1 MIAYLLTFLLV
12 LVYRG
17 WFLAAEILGGDWP
30 YRYPEIVRDMARI
43 PSAWFGGYGV
53 GLGGLSPSYFLSIYN
68 FFPAWIAT
76 VTHLPWTVTYKL
88 FWFFLPVFL
97 SALGGWKLMAKLEP
111 SFPPWSRGVTAL
123 ILSTNT
129 YALMIAG
136 GGQMGVFFSV
146 SLIPWVLL
154 TFFRF
159 LEAPKQQMM
168 NASVVLGMV
177 FGLVLSFDPRI
188 AYISGIMMLLL
199 FLFTLD
205 TSRIPFG
212 LLAVGVSVVLNSYW
226 LLPII
231 ATGFRPLERLGQ
243 AYTTNDALRFFSFAD
258 FSHALSL
265 LHPNWP
271 ENIFG
276 KTYFLKPEYLILP
289 LLAFGS
295 LLFPKRNMRS
305 FALVALAGT
314 FLAKGANEPF
324 GRAFVWLFEHVP
336 GFVMFRDPTKFYV
349 MIAVSYAVLI
359 PNFLVSLTKKRAW
372 IIPLFF
378 LGYWSMLIWP
388 AISGNIGGTFTKKS
402 VPGQYVTLKE
412 WQAREP
418 GFFRTLWV
426 PRQSRFAFST
436 PNQYPVEAEPLF
448 SATDAATLTSAMGND
463 ETKER
468 LTELSVRYVIVP
480 YDPYGEL
487 FLDDRKYSVEKRMT
501 VERIL
506 DGVPYLTKI
515 QTGDIAVYKMP
526 EQHDRFWVEGGSVSA
541 WRRFADDYFE
551 VDVSL
556 QNPGK
561 LVMSESYHP
570 GWVAKAHADKIPV
583 VKEPHNIMSFALPEL
598 GSYTVAVEFSP
609 RRWFVVGKIVSFVTL
624 FVLLIYVRKT
634 R

>member
-17 WFLAAEILGGDWP
+17 WFLTAEILGGDWP

-53 GLGGLSPSYFLSIYN
+53 GVGGLSPSYFLSIYN

-76 VTHLPWTVTYKL
+76 TMHLPWTVTYKL
-88 FWFFLPVFL
+88 FWFFLPVLL
-97 SALGGWKLMAKLEP
+97 SAFGGWKLTATLNP
-111 SFPPWSRGVTAL
+111 SFPLWARGITSM
-123 ILSTNT
+123 ILATNT

-146 SLIPWVLL
+146 SLIPWILL
-154 TFFRF
+154 AFFRF
-159 LEAPKQQMM
+159 LESPNHRLMQKA
-168 NASVVLGMV
+168 VVLGVV
-177 FGLVLSFDPRI
+177 FGLQLSLDPRI
-188 AYISGIMMLLL
+188 AYISGGILALL
-199 FLFTLD
+199 FLCNFDAL
-205 TSRIPFG
+205 RIRYGAIVVFI
-212 LLAVGVSVVLNSYW
+212 SVILNSYW
-226 LLPII
+226 LLPLGVT
-231 ATGFRPLERLGQ
+231 AFRPLEVPGQ
-243 AYTTNDALRFFSFAD
+243 AYTTKDALQFFSFAD
-258 FSHALSL
+258 FSHAISL

-276 KTYFLKPEYLILP
+276 KTYFLRPEFLLLP

-295 LLFPKRNMRS
+295 LLFAARKTLA
-305 FALVALAGT
+305 FALVALVGA

-324 GRAFVWLFEHVP
+324 GGVFVWLFEHVP

-372 IIPLFF
+372 IVPLFF

-388 AISGNIGGTFTKKS
+388 AISGNLGGTFTKKS

-436 PNQYPVEAEPLF
+436 PNQFPVEAEPLF
-448 SATDAATLTSAMGND
+448 SATDAASLRRVFG
-463 ETKER
+463 EEGTKER
-468 LTELSVRYVIVP
+468 LTVLGIRYIIVP
-480 YDPYGEL
+480 FDPYGEL
-487 FLDDRKYSVEKRMT
+487 FREDRVYSPQKRMA
-501 VERIL
+501 VERML
-506 DGVPYLTKI
+506 DGVPWLTKI
-515 QTGDIAVYKMP
+515 QTGDIAVYKTP
-526 EQHDRFWVEGGSVSA
+526 EHRDRFWVEGGSISA

-570 GWVAKAHADKIPV
+570 GWVAKANADKIPV

-598 GSYTVAVEFSP
+598 GSYTVAVEFFP
-609 RRWFVVGKIVSFVTL
+609 RRWFVVGKIVSLVTL